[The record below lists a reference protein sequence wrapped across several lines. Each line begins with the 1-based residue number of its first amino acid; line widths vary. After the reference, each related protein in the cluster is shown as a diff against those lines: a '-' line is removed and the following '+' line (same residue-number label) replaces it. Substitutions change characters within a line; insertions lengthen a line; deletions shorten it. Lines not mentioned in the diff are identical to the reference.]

1 MGTGLL
7 TITLCTKLVALVTS
21 SADSPPDGTSRT
33 GSPCGRAIWVLT
45 VLGLRSW
52 PSQMRVVNS
61 YMLLELL
68 QSIVRTLCKSVQ
80 AGGVKVA

>member
-1 MGTGLL
+1 
-7 TITLCTKLVALVTS
+7 
-21 SADSPPDGTSRT
+21 
-33 GSPCGRAIWVLT
+33 
-45 VLGLRSW
+45 
-52 PSQMRVVNS
+52 MRVVNS